1 VEKEVEEMESR
12 GRGGVKVVK
21 EDRMEGFAPGD
32 FRSAWA
38 GCRDGL
44 WGNHDESGLLPELL
58 G

>member
-1 VEKEVEEMESR
+1 ME
-12 GRGGVKVVK
+12 K

-32 FRSAWA
+32 FRSAWV

-44 WGNHDESGLLPELL
+44 WGNYDKSGLLPELL